1 MSVAG
6 VWLGLFSNCCEASGG
21 SVIKGA
27 EHGALIVAGFEL
39 RSFCIVATRLGFT
52 TTEEVFGS
60 DLGGR

>member
-6 VWLGLFSNCCEASGG
+6 VWLGLFSNRCGASDG
-21 SVIKGA
+21 SVTEGE
-27 EHGALIVAGFEL
+27 EHRALIVAGFEL
-39 RSFCIVATRLGFT
+39 RSFCIVAACLGFT